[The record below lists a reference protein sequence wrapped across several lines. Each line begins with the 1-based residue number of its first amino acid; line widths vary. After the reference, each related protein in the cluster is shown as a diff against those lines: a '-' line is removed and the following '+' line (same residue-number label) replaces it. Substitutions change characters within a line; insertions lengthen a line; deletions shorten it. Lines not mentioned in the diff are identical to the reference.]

1 MSSISMPALAGL
13 KPLREP
19 QQVRHFVMAETQR
32 VEAAPAC
39 GASADDEFLP
49 VVDAHLGPSAQTFA
63 ACSDKA
69 AG

>member
-1 MSSISMPALAGL
+1 MPALAGL

-49 VVDAHLGPSAQTFA
+49 VVDAQSWTKRPNVRRMLR
-63 ACSDKA
+63 
-69 AG
+69 